1 METQTF
7 PLYRVQ
13 KGCLQRAGL
22 GLDELDWE
30 GHLVWESRSWTGM
43 EGLVWGWTSW
53 NADGGSWSG
62 LEEFDWGWEELPVS
76 SGTLA
81 GFISLGFHCCLIFK
95 YRYILCNCCH
105 IFNFKVIHYLK
116 FRWIFKF
123 GISTPLPES
132 LLLSLAA
139 KDRKMA
145 DRKTV

>member
-1 METQTF
+1 M
-7 PLYRVQ
+7 
-13 KGCLQRAGL
+13 
-22 GLDELDWE
+22 
-30 GHLVWESRSWTGM
+30 
-43 EGLVWGWTSW
+43 
-53 NADGGSWSG
+53 
-62 LEEFDWGWEELPVS
+62 S
-76 SGTLA
+76 SGTSAAL
-81 GFISLGFHCCLIFK
+81 ISLGFHCCLIFK

-145 DRKTV
+145 EREAREQQGKRGMRKQRVGGGTGRLHAWGKTWRALRFLELGKVRQQFTILSDHCHSCWYLRVLSRGTQLGFVLSLGT